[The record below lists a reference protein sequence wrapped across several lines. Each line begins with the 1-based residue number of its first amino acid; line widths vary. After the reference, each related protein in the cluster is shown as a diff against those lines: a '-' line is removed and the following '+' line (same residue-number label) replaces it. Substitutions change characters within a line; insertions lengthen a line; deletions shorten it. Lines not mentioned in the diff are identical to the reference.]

1 MKFRKLSEAIA
12 DNGFNNMDK
21 NIVTSDTKAEIEV
34 PYQIGDAVQSHI
46 RTRAE
51 VENRM
56 KDKDKEVDELE
67 KENQVDSHKEVKTAA
82 LKKMKLSEDFFE
94 AYQDDPDYNP
104 NFDEDKYGKYF
115 DEDGKLKPELADEYF
130 ALTDGV
136 EESLHEDYEEDE
148 FEDGWPEELAQ
159 ENVFYDIE
167 SLIYE
172 LRNAVRGAYTRAKTM
187 EQLSDYIQGLADELS
202 DVATRIKEGE
212 YNLNENLKKNLS
224 EDVINPEKH
233 YEDLYDQIYCNLT
246 MSGDAAISN
255 VIKGIY
261 PPEKIGVDYTSKPGK
276 YGIVVTADKPE
287 KLDKAR
293 KVAELFMAKL
303 EKAGRSGEIETKHS
317 SFDKTVKTKTGE
329 DKKVKKY
336 QFTIFVPEDAK
347 VVKLDEVFKED
358 FESEKQELDSTPN
371 TPNTPDEFGAAGLI
385 NALIQDEWQAIQG
398 YNDAIATLS
407 TADVDTE
414 IINVFKDIA
423 NEENIHIGQLQ
434 KALEMVSPNVSSI
447 GDGEQEGAKQLK
459 EPDTD
464 IGD

>member
-46 RTRAE
+46 RKRAE
-51 VENRM
+51 IEDSM
-56 KDKDKEVDELE
+56 KEKDKEVDELE
-67 KENQVDSHKEVKTAA
+67 KENQVNSHKEVKTDD
-82 LKKMKLSEDFFE
+82 LKKMKLSEDLFE
-94 AYQDDPDYNP
+94 AYQDDLDYNP

-136 EESLHEDYEEDE
+136 EESLHEDYQ
-148 FEDGWPEELAQ
+148 DGWPEDLADLS
-159 ENVFYDIE
+159 VFTKLDK
-167 SLIYE
+167 LIYE
-172 LRNAVRGAYTRAKTM
+172 LQTSVRGAYTKAKTLD
-187 EQLSDYIQGLADELS
+187 QLSNYIQDLADELS
-202 DVATRIKEGE
+202 DVAARIEAGDFG
-212 YNLNENLKKNLS
+212 LDENLKKNLIEAL
-224 EDVINPEKH
+224 EDQ

-246 MSGDAAISN
+246 MSGSPTISS
-255 VIKGIY
+255 VIKGVY
-261 PPEKIGVDYTSKPGK
+261 PPDKSGVDYTSKPGK

-293 KVAELFMAKL
+293 KVAELFSYNL
-303 EKAGRSGEIETKHS
+303 EKAGRSGELETKHS
-317 SFDKTVKTKTGE
+317 SFSKTVKTKDGE
-329 DKKVKKY
+329 EEVKRY
-336 QFTIFVPEDAK
+336 QFTISVPEDA
-347 VVKLDEVFKED
+347 EVIKFDKPIKED
-358 FESEKQELDSTPN
+358 IEGEKSEKEELDATPN
-371 TPNTPDEFGAAGLI
+371 TPNTPDEFGTAGLI

-407 TADVDTE
+407 TTDIDTD

-447 GDGEQEGAKQLK
+447 SDGEQEGAKQLE

-464 IGD
+464 M

>member
-21 NIVTSDTKAEIEV
+21 NIVTSDTKAQIEV
-34 PYQIGDAVQSHI
+34 PYQIGDAVQRHI
-46 RTRAE
+46 RKRAE
-51 VENRM
+51 IEDSM
-56 KDKDKEVDELE
+56 KEKDKEVDELE
-67 KENQVDSHKEVKTAA
+67 KENQVDSHKEVKTDD
-82 LKKMKLSEDFFE
+82 LKKMKLSEDLFE
-94 AYQDDPDYNP
+94 AFEDDAEVD
-104 NFDEDKYGKYF
+104 DDKYSKYF

-136 EESLHEDYEEDE
+136 EESLHEDYQ
-148 FEDGWPEELAQ
+148 DGWPEDLADLS
-159 ENVFYDIE
+159 VFTKLDK
-167 SLIYE
+167 LIYE
-172 LRNAVRGAYTRAKTM
+172 LQTSVRGAYTKAKTLD
-187 EQLSDYIQGLADELS
+187 QLSDYIQDLADELS
-202 DVATRIKEGE
+202 DVAARIEAGDFG
-212 YNLNENLKKNLS
+212 LDENLKKNLTEAL
-224 EDVINPEKH
+224 EDQ

-246 MSGDAAISN
+246 MSGSPTISS
-255 VIKGIY
+255 VIKGVY
-261 PPEKIGVDYTSKPGK
+261 PPDKIGVDYTSKPGK

-293 KVAELFMAKL
+293 KVAELFSYNL
-303 EKAGRSGEIETKHS
+303 EKAGRSGELETKHS
-317 SFDKTVKTKTGE
+317 SFNKTIRTKDGEEEVKR
-329 DKKVKKY
+329 Y

-347 VVKLDEVFKED
+347 VIKFDKPIKED
-358 FESEKQELDSTPN
+358 LESEKEELDAIPDTP
-371 TPNTPDEFGAAGLI
+371 TTPDEFGAAGLI

-407 TADVDTE
+407 TTDIDTD

-447 GDGEQEGAKQLK
+447 GEGEQEGAEQLE

-464 IGD
+464 MRG

>member
-46 RTRAE
+46 RKRAE
-51 VENRM
+51 IEDSM
-56 KDKDKEVDELE
+56 KEKDKEVDELE
-67 KENQVDSHKEVKTAA
+67 KENQVDSHKEVKTDD
-82 LKKMKLSEDFFE
+82 LKKMKLSEDLFE
-94 AYQDDPDYNP
+94 AFEDDAEVD
-104 NFDEDKYGKYF
+104 DDKYSKYF
-115 DEDGKLKPELADEYF
+115 DETGKLKPELADEYF

-136 EESLHEDYEEDE
+136 EESLHEDYQ
-148 FEDGWPEELAQ
+148 DGWPEDLADLS
-159 ENVFYDIE
+159 VFTKLDR
-167 SLIYE
+167 LIYE
-172 LRNAVRGAYTRAKTM
+172 LQTSVRGAYTKAKTLD
-187 EQLSDYIQGLADELS
+187 QLSNYIQDLADELS
-202 DVATRIKEGE
+202 DVAARIEAGDFGLDEG
-212 YNLNENLKKNLS
+212 LKKNLTEAL
-224 EDVINPEKH
+224 EDQ

-246 MSGDAAISN
+246 MSGSPTISS
-255 VIKGIY
+255 VVKGVY
-261 PPEKIGVDYTSKPGK
+261 PPDRIGVDYTSKPGK

-293 KVAELFMAKL
+293 KVAELFSYNL
-303 EKAGRSGEIETKHS
+303 EKAGRSGELETKHS
-317 SFDKTVKTKTGE
+317 SFNKTVRTKDGE
-329 DKKVKKY
+329 EEVKRY
-336 QFTIFVPEDAK
+336 QFTIFVPEDA
-347 VVKLDEVFKED
+347 EVIKFDKPIKED
-358 FESEKQELDSTPN
+358 VEGEKSEKEELDATPN
-371 TPNTPDEFGAAGLI
+371 TPNTPDEFGTAGLI

-407 TADVDTE
+407 TTDVDTD

-447 GDGEQEGAKQLK
+447 SDGEQEGAKQLE

-464 IGD
+464 M

>member
-46 RTRAE
+46 KKRAE
-51 VENRM
+51 IEDSM
-56 KDKDKEVDELE
+56 KEKDKEVDELE
-67 KENQVDSHKEVKTAA
+67 KENQVDSHKEVKTDD
-82 LKKMKLSEDFFE
+82 LKKMKLSEDLFE

-136 EESLHEDYEEDE
+136 EESLHEDYR
-148 FEDGWPEELAQ
+148 DGWPEDLADLT
-159 ENVFYDIE
+159 VFTKLDK
-167 SLIYE
+167 LIYE
-172 LRNAVRGAYTRAKTM
+172 LQTSVRGAYTKAKTLD
-187 EQLSDYIQGLADELS
+187 QLSNYIQDLADELS
-202 DVATRIKEGE
+202 DVAARIEAGDFGLDEG
-212 YNLNENLKKNLS
+212 LKKNLTEAL
-224 EDVINPEKH
+224 EDQ

-246 MSGDAAISN
+246 MSGSPTISS
-255 VIKGIY
+255 VIKGVY
-261 PPEKIGVDYTSKPGK
+261 PPDKIGVDYTSKPGK

-293 KVAELFMAKL
+293 KVAELFSYNL
-303 EKAGRSGEIETKHS
+303 EKAGRSGELETKHS
-317 SFDKTVKTKTGE
+317 SFNKTVRTKDGE
-329 DKKVKKY
+329 EEVKRY
-336 QFTIFVPEDAK
+336 QFTIFVPEDA
-347 VVKLDEVFKED
+347 EVIKFDKPIKED
-358 FESEKQELDSTPN
+358 IESEKSEKEELDATPN
-371 TPNTPDEFGAAGLI
+371 TPNTPDEFGTAGLI

-407 TADVDTE
+407 TADVDTD

-447 GDGEQEGAKQLK
+447 SDGEQEGAKQLE

-464 IGD
+464 M

>member
-21 NIVTSDTKAEIEV
+21 NIVTSDTKAQIEV

-46 RTRAE
+46 KKRAE
-51 VENRM
+51 IEDSM
-56 KDKDKEVDELE
+56 KEKDKEVDELE
-67 KENQVDSHKEVKTAA
+67 KENQVDSHKEVKTDD
-82 LKKMKLSEDFFE
+82 LKKMKLSEDLFE

-136 EESLHEDYEEDE
+136 EESLHEDYR
-148 FEDGWPEELAQ
+148 DGWPEDLADLS
-159 ENVFYDIE
+159 VFTKLDR
-167 SLIYE
+167 LIYE
-172 LRNAVRGAYTRAKTM
+172 LQTSVRGAYTKAKTLD
-187 EQLSDYIQGLADELS
+187 QLSNYIQDLADELS
-202 DVATRIKEGE
+202 DVAARIEAGDFGLDEG
-212 YNLNENLKKNLS
+212 LKKNLTEAL
-224 EDVINPEKH
+224 EDQ

-246 MSGDAAISN
+246 MSGSPTISS
-255 VIKGIY
+255 VIKGVY
-261 PPEKIGVDYTSKPGK
+261 PPDKIGVDYTSKPGK

-293 KVAELFMAKL
+293 KVAELFSYNL
-303 EKAGRSGEIETKHS
+303 EKAGRSGELETKHS
-317 SFDKTVKTKTGE
+317 SFNKTVRTKDGE
-329 DKKVKKY
+329 EEVKRY
-336 QFTIFVPEDAK
+336 QFTIFVPEDA
-347 VVKLDEVFKED
+347 EVIKFDKPIKED
-358 FESEKQELDSTPN
+358 VEGEKSEKEELDATPN
-371 TPNTPDEFGAAGLI
+371 TPNTPDEFGTAGLI

-407 TADVDTE
+407 TTDVDTD

-447 GDGEQEGAKQLK
+447 SDGEQEGAKQLE

-464 IGD
+464 M

>member
-46 RTRAE
+46 KKRAE
-51 VENRM
+51 IEDSM
-56 KDKDKEVDELE
+56 KEKDKEVDELE
-67 KENQVDSHKEVKTAA
+67 KENQVDSHKEVKTDD
-82 LKKMKLSEDFFE
+82 LKKMKLSEDLFE
-94 AYQDDPDYNP
+94 AFEDDAEVDN
-104 NFDEDKYGKYF
+104 DKYSKYF
-115 DEDGKLKPELADEYF
+115 DETGKLKPELADEYF

-136 EESLHEDYEEDE
+136 EESLHEDYQ
-148 FEDGWPEELAQ
+148 DGWPEDLADLS
-159 ENVFYDIE
+159 VFTKLDK
-167 SLIYE
+167 LIYE
-172 LRNAVRGAYTRAKTM
+172 LQTSVRGAYTKAKTLD
-187 EQLSDYIQGLADELS
+187 QLSDYIQDLADELS
-202 DVATRIKEGE
+202 DVAARIEAGDFGLDEG
-212 YNLNENLKKNLS
+212 LKKNLTEAL
-224 EDVINPEKH
+224 EDQ

-246 MSGDAAISN
+246 MSGSPTISS
-255 VIKGIY
+255 VIKGVY
-261 PPEKIGVDYTSKPGK
+261 PPDKIGVDYTSKPGK

-293 KVAELFMAKL
+293 KVAELFSYNL
-303 EKAGRSGEIETKHS
+303 EKAGRSGELETKHS
-317 SFDKTVKTKTGE
+317 SFNKTVRTKDGE
-329 DKKVKKY
+329 EEVKRY
-336 QFTIFVPEDAK
+336 QFTIFVPEDA
-347 VVKLDEVFKED
+347 EVIKFDKPIKED
-358 FESEKQELDSTPN
+358 VEGEKSEKEELDATPN
-371 TPNTPDEFGAAGLI
+371 TPNTPDEFGTAGLI

-407 TADVDTE
+407 TTDIDTD

-447 GDGEQEGAKQLK
+447 SDGEQEGAKQLE

-464 IGD
+464 M

>member
-21 NIVTSDTKAEIEV
+21 NIVTSDTKAQIEV
-34 PYQIGDAVQSHI
+34 PYQIGDAVQRHI
-46 RTRAE
+46 RKRAE
-51 VENRM
+51 IEDSM
-56 KDKDKEVDELE
+56 KEKDKEVDELE
-67 KENQVDSHKEVKTAA
+67 KENQVDSHKEVKTDD
-82 LKKMKLSEDFFE
+82 LKKMKLSEDLFE
-94 AYQDDPDYNP
+94 AFDDKAEVD
-104 NFDEDKYGKYF
+104 DDKYSKYF

-136 EESLHEDYEEDE
+136 NESLEESAD
-148 FEDGWPEELAQ
+148 DGWPEELA
-159 ENVFYDIE
+159 NDPIIE
-167 SLIYE
+167 KLDKFTYE
-172 LRNAVRGAYTRAKTM
+172 MKHAVRGAYTGAKT
-187 EQLSDYIQGLADELS
+187 LSDLFNYVGDLIDEMNEFEDYVEYLS
-202 DVATRIKEGE
+202 TT
-212 YNLNENLKKNLS
+212 NESLKKNLTEAL
-224 EDVINPEKH
+224 EDQ

-246 MSGDAAISN
+246 MSGSPTISS
-255 VIKGIY
+255 VVKGVY
-261 PPEKIGVDYTSKPGK
+261 PPDRIGVDYTSKPGK

-293 KVAELFMAKL
+293 KVAELFSYNL
-303 EKAGRSGEIETKHS
+303 EKAGRSGELETKHS
-317 SFDKTVKTKTGE
+317 SFNKTIRTKDGEEEVKR
-329 DKKVKKY
+329 Y

-347 VVKLDEVFKED
+347 VIKFDKPIKED
-358 FESEKQELDSTPN
+358 LEGEKEELEAIPDTP
-371 TPNTPDEFGAAGLI
+371 TTPDEFGAAGLI

-407 TADVDTE
+407 TTDIDTD

-447 GDGEQEGAKQLK
+447 GEGEQEGAEQLE

-464 IGD
+464 M

>member
-21 NIVTSDTKAEIEV
+21 NIVTSDTKAQIEV
-34 PYQIGDAVQSHI
+34 PYQIGDAVQRHI
-46 RTRAE
+46 RKRAE
-51 VENRM
+51 IEDSM
-56 KDKDKEVDELE
+56 KEKDKEVDELE
-67 KENQVDSHKEVKTAA
+67 KENQVDSHKEVKTDD

-104 NFDEDKYGKYF
+104 NFNEDKYGKYF

-136 EESLHEDYEEDE
+136 EESLHEDYQ
-148 FEDGWPEELAQ
+148 DGWPEDLADLSIF
-159 ENVFYDIE
+159 NKLDK
-167 SLIYE
+167 LIYE
-172 LRNAVRGAYTRAKTM
+172 LQTSVRGAYTKAKTFH
-187 EQLSDYIQGLADELS
+187 QLSDYVQDLADELS
-202 DVATRIKEGE
+202 DVAARIELGDFGLDE
-212 YNLNENLKKNLS
+212 SLKKNLTEAL
-224 EDVINPEKH
+224 EDQ

-246 MSGDAAISN
+246 MSGSPTISS
-255 VIKGIY
+255 VIKGVY
-261 PPEKIGVDYTSKPGK
+261 PPDKIGVDYTSKPGK

-293 KVAELFMAKL
+293 KVAELFSYNL
-303 EKAGRSGEIETKHS
+303 EKAGRSGELETKHS
-317 SFDKTVKTKTGE
+317 SFSKTVKTKDGKE
-329 DKKVKKY
+329 EVKNY

-347 VVKLDEVFKED
+347 VIKFDKPIKED
-358 FESEKQELDSTPN
+358 LEGEKEELEVIPDTP
-371 TPNTPDEFGAAGLI
+371 TTPDEFGAAGLI

-407 TADVDTE
+407 TTDIDTD

-447 GDGEQEGAKQLK
+447 SEGEQEGAEQLE

-464 IGD
+464 M